1 MAENN
6 PYAEYAST
14 QLYQDASG
22 KGAMIG
28 TAPVADQGT
37 AAGNMGSISGPGGG
51 TKKKKGKKEQVQEED
66 VDYLASLFDG
76 EELSENFK
84 FKAKTIFEAAIN
96 ERVSVIEAHILE
108 AAKELIEEQAEA
120 AKEVIAE
127 STANTANNL
136 VEHID
141 GYLNYVVEEWMT
153 ENKVAVERGLRTEI
167 AENFINGLK
176 DLFESSFIDVPQEK
190 YNVLDDIYEANEELQ
205 TNLNKMIKEN
215 IELKNEVTAHLCAEA
230 FMRQASGLADTEI
243 EKLAKLAEGVEFEN
257 VQQYERKVALLKE
270 SYFNRART
278 DMSRPSQNY
287 QSYGQV
293 PLTEDTGSYVGSSN
307 TDPLMENIVNTLSLM
322 NKNKPKVERAIP
334 ENSAASKVASLINP
348 GLVKDNVI

>member
-14 QLYQDASG
+14 NLYQDASG

-28 TAPVADQGT
+28 TVPTTGSPQE
-37 AAGNMGSISGPGGG
+37 NMSTLSP
-51 TKKKKGKKEQVQEED
+51 KKKGKKKEVQEED

-76 EELSENFK
+76 EELSEEFK

-96 ERVSVIEAHILE
+96 ERISMIEAHILE
-108 AAKELIEEQAEA
+108 AAKEIIQEQSEA
-120 AKEVIAE
+120 AKEVVLEA
-127 STANTANNL
+127 TQANSNNL
-136 VEHID
+136 IEQID

-176 DLFESSFIDVPQEK
+176 DLFETSFIDVPQEK
-190 YNVLDDIYEANEELQ
+190 YNILDDIYEANEELQ
-205 TNLNKMIKEN
+205 NNLNKVLKEN

-243 EKLAKLAEGVEFEN
+243 EKLAKLSEGVEFEN
-257 VQQYERKVALLKE
+257 LEQYEKKIALLKE
-270 SYFNRART
+270 SYFNRSSVKTNNQYA
-278 DMSRPSQNY
+278 

-293 PLTEDTGSYVGSSN
+293 PLTEDTGSIVSTGSN
-307 TDPLMENIVNTLSLM
+307 DPLMENVVNTLSFL
-322 NKNKPKVERAIP
+322 NKNRPKVDRVIP
-334 ENSAASKVASLINP
+334 ENSSVARLASLINP
-348 GLVKDNVI
+348 NIVKDSNI

>member
-14 QLYQDASG
+14 QLYQDALG

-28 TAPVADQGT
+28 AIPVANQGT
-37 AAGNMGSISGPGGG
+37 AAGNMASISGPGGA
-51 TKKKKGKKEQVQEED
+51 KKKGKKQQVQEED

-96 ERVSVIEAHILE
+96 ERVSIIEAHILE

-190 YNVLDDIYEANEELQ
+190 YNILDDI
-205 TNLNKMIKEN
+205 
-215 IELKNEVTAHLCAEA
+215 
-230 FMRQASGLADTEI
+230 
-243 EKLAKLAEGVEFEN
+243 
-257 VQQYERKVALLKE
+257 
-270 SYFNRART
+270 
-278 DMSRPSQNY
+278 
-287 QSYGQV
+287 
-293 PLTEDTGSYVGSSN
+293 
-307 TDPLMENIVNTLSLM
+307 
-322 NKNKPKVERAIP
+322 
-334 ENSAASKVASLINP
+334 
-348 GLVKDNVI
+348 

>member
-28 TAPVADQGT
+28 TTPVADQAT
-37 AAGNMGSISGPGGG
+37 AAGNMTSISGPGGG
-51 TKKKKGKKEQVQEED
+51 AKKKGKKQQVQEED

-76 EELSENFK
+76 EELSEDFK

-127 STANTANNL
+127 TTANTSNNII
-136 VEHID
+136 EHID
-141 GYLNYVVEEWMT
+141 GYLNYVVEEWMN

-205 TNLNKMIKEN
+205 NNLNKVIKEN

-230 FMRQASGLADTEI
+230 FMRQTSGLADTEI
-243 EKLAKLAEGVEFEN
+243 EKLAKLAEGVEFDN
-257 VQQYERKVALLKE
+257 VEQYEKKVSLLKE
-270 SYFNRART
+270 SYFNRASANI
-278 DMSRPSQNY
+278 SRPVQNT

-293 PLTEDTGSYVGSSN
+293 PLTEDSSSFVGSTSS
-307 TDPLMENIVNTLSLM
+307 DPLMENVVSTLSFL
-322 NKNKPKVERAIP
+322 NKNRPKTDRVVP
-334 ENSAASKVASLINP
+334 ENSSVARLASLINP
-348 GLVKDNVI
+348 NIVKDNHI

>member
-28 TAPVADQGT
+28 TVPVSDQAT
-37 AAGNMGSISGPGGG
+37 ASGNMTSISGPGG
-51 TKKKKGKKEQVQEED
+51 TKKKGKKQQVQEED

-76 EELSENFK
+76 EDLTEDFK

-96 ERVSVIEAHILE
+96 ERVSIIEAHILE

-120 AKEVIAE
+120 AKEVIIEATE
-127 STANTANNL
+127 NTSINII
-136 VEHID
+136 EQID
-141 GYLNYVVEEWMT
+141 GYMNYVVEEWMT

-190 YNVLDDIYEANEELQ
+190 YNILDDIYEANEELQ
-205 TNLNKMIKEN
+205 NNLNKVLKEN
-215 IELKNEVTAHLCAEA
+215 VELKNEVTAHLCAEA
-230 FMRQASGLADTEI
+230 FMRQASGLADTEV
-243 EKLAKLAEGVEFEN
+243 EKLAKLAEGVEFVN
-257 VQQYERKVALLKE
+257 VQQYENKVALLKE
-270 SYFNRART
+270 SYFNRASSNIKKST
-278 DMSRPSQNY
+278 QVS

-293 PLTEDTGSYVGSSN
+293 PLTEETGSFVSSSSG
-307 TDPLMENIVNTLSLM
+307 DSMMENVVNTLSLL
-322 NKNKPKVERAIP
+322 NKNRPKVDRVVP
-334 ENSAASKVASLINP
+334 ENSSVARLASLINP
-348 GLVKDNVI
+348 NMVKDNNI

>member
-28 TAPVADQGT
+28 TAPIADQGT
-37 AAGNMGSISGPGGG
+37 AAGNMSTISGPG
-51 TKKKKGKKEQVQEED
+51 KAKKKGKKQQVQEED

-76 EELSENFK
+76 EELSEDFK

-108 AAKELIEEQAEA
+108 AAKELIQEQAEA

-141 GYLNYVVEEWMT
+141 GYLNYVVEEWMN

-190 YNVLDDIYEANEELQ
+190 YNILDDIYEANEELQ
-205 TNLNKMIKEN
+205 NNLNKMIKEN
-215 IELKNEVTAHLCAEA
+215 VELKNEVTAHLCAEA
-230 FMRQASGLADTEI
+230 FMRQASGLADTEV

-257 VQQYERKVALLKE
+257 VQQYEKKVSLLKE
-270 SYFNRART
+270 SYFNRA
-278 DMSRPSQNY
+278 SPSNNNVR
-287 QSYGQV
+287 SYSNSYNQV
-293 PLTEDTGSYVGSSN
+293 PLTEDAGSYVGSSN
-307 TDPLMENIVNTLSLM
+307 NDPMMESIVNTLSLM
-322 NKNKPKVERAIP
+322 NKNKPKIERAIP
-334 ENSAASKVASLINP
+334 ENTPAAKVASLINP

>member
-28 TAPVADQGT
+28 TVPVSDQAT
-37 AAGNMGSISGPGGG
+37 ASGNMASISGPGG
-51 TKKKKGKKEQVQEED
+51 TKKKGKKQQVQEED

-76 EELSENFK
+76 EDLTEDFK

-96 ERVSVIEAHILE
+96 ERVSIIEAHILE

-120 AKEVIAE
+120 AKEVIIEATE
-127 STANTANNL
+127 NTSNNII
-136 VEHID
+136 EQID

-190 YNVLDDIYEANEELQ
+190 YNILDDIYEANEELQ
-205 TNLNKMIKEN
+205 NNLNKVLKEN
-215 IELKNEVTAHLCAEA
+215 VELKNEVTAHLCAEA
-230 FMRQASGLADTEI
+230 FMRQASGLADTEV

-257 VQQYERKVALLKE
+257 VQQYENKVALLKE
-270 SYFNRART
+270 SYFNRASSNIKKST
-278 DMSRPSQNY
+278 QVS

-293 PLTEDTGSYVGSSN
+293 PLTEETGSFVSSSSG
-307 TDPLMENIVNTLSLM
+307 DSMMENVVNTLSLL
-322 NKNKPKVERAIP
+322 NKNRPKVDRVVP
-334 ENSAASKVASLINP
+334 ENSSVARLASLINP
-348 GLVKDNVI
+348 NMVKDNNI

>member
-14 QLYQDASG
+14 QLYQDALG

-28 TAPVADQGT
+28 AIPVANQGT
-37 AAGNMGSISGPGGG
+37 AAGNMASISGPGGA
-51 TKKKKGKKEQVQEED
+51 KKKGKKQQVQEED

-96 ERVSVIEAHILE
+96 ERVSIIEAHILE

-190 YNVLDDIYEANEELQ
+190 YNILDDIYEANEELQ
-205 TNLNKMIKEN
+205 NNLNKMIKEN
-215 IELKNEVTAHLCAEA
+215 IDLKNEVTAHLCAEA
-230 FMRQASGLADTEI
+230 FMRQASGLADTEV

-257 VQQYERKVALLKE
+257 VEQYEKKVALLKE
-270 SYFNRART
+270 SYFNRA
-278 DMSRPSQNY
+278 PSSTTKQTLSS
-287 QSYGQV
+287 QSFGQV
-293 PLTEDTGSYVGSSN
+293 PLTEDASFVGSNNS
-307 TDPLMENIVNTLSLM
+307 DPLMENVVNTLSLL
-322 NKNKPKVERAIP
+322 NKNRPKVDRVIP
-334 ENSAASKVASLINP
+334 ENSSVARLASLINP
-348 GLVKDNVI
+348 NSVKDNNI